1 MRISDWSSDVCSS
14 DLLVPSSSGAV
25 FENINPA
32 TEEVVGV
39 TADGTREDFLRAI
52 EFARRAFDTT
62 TWSTDPA
69 FRAKC
74 LRTLQ
79 AALQRHAAEIR
90 PLLVAEVGTPLWLT
104 RSSEGPRG
112 GKKG

>member
-1 MRISDWSSDVCSS
+1 MLIEGE
-14 DLLVPSSSGAV
+14 LVPSSSGAV

-74 LRTLQ
+74 LRQLQ
-79 AALQRHAAEIR
+79 AALQRHAEEIR
-90 PLLVAEVGTPLWLT
+90 
-104 RSSEGPRG
+104 SEEHTSELQSLMRISYAVFC
-112 GKKG
+112 

>member
-1 MRISDWSSDVCSS
+1 MLIDGE
-14 DLLVPSSSGAV
+14 LVPSSSGAV

-52 EFARRAFDTT
+52 EFARCAFDTT

-74 LRTLQ
+74 LPQLQ
-79 AALQRHAAEIR
+79 AALQRTSEDIR
-90 PLLVAEVGTPLWLT
+90 PLLFAAVGTQIWLT
-104 RSSEGPRG
+104 PLVNASD
-112 GKKG
+112 